1 MAGVLFT
8 PKRSLVRSQYRP
20 RRSEARSEFNGPGL
34 RRCTATKY
42 SYGLETASR
51 HAGRLRRHPRS
62 GAGVDVQSC
71 RLEGKVVGCSLDG
84 MCPCEVIGARRALD
98 HARRTA
104 GRVSVASWLPRCVTT
119 MSWWVPGGRALA
131 WRVPACCR
139 GPRGSGGIRHGV
151 RRGQCGGGPGR
162 GVDRLVV
169 RAGRKGLEGEL
180 RRQLRAGR
188 VGAGH
193 VLQRAGRHRVTRPG
207 RCAVGAGRLPVLPA
221 QPLVGRGSVAQDP
234 GFPCTSRP

>member
-104 GRVSVASWLPRCVTT
+104 GRGQRGLVVATVRHNDVLMGAGW
-119 MSWWVPGGRALA
+119 PGTSLA
-131 WRVPACCR
+131 
-139 GPRGSGGIRHGV
+139 
-151 RRGQCGGGPGR
+151 GPGLLPGTEGER
-162 GVDRLVV
+162 WNQARRSPRAVWWWSGTRSGSSRRASRPE
-169 RAGRKGLEGEL
+169 RAGR
-180 RRQLRAGR
+180 
-188 VGAGH
+188 
-193 VLQRAGRHRVTRPG
+193 
-207 RCAVGAGRLPVLPA
+207 
-221 QPLVGRGSVAQDP
+221 
-234 GFPCTSRP
+234 